1 MQAHHVVCCTL
12 SGDRCCV
19 PFGMQERAAEA
30 EGKGRRLKPAQ
41 REMELYQ
48 RLLQVAPWCLPRGA
62 QRG

>member
-48 RLLQVAPWCLPRGA
+48 RLLQVAP
-62 QRG
+62 